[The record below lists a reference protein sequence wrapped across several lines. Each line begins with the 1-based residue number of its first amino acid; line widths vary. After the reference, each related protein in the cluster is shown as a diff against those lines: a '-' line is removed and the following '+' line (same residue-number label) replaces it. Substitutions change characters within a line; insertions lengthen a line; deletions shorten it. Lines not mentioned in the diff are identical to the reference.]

1 MQQKQRPDI
10 AGDAVPPPLA
20 RELESVL
27 RLLRERIEHES
38 ESPERHIALIRLVDG
53 LVIEDWLDIAEK
65 HNLQDWLALP
75 LDRQEGMPLHSLRAT
90 FEKLVYQRDHDILTG
105 LGNRRLF
112 DRVAAFELQR
122 ARRSGTPL
130 SLVMLDIDHFKRVND
145 TYGHATGDTVL
156 AGLGELLTRSVRV
169 YDLAARLGGEEFCLV
184 LPGASVRQAEDMAL
198 RILEEFREL
207 SFEAPDGSRFS
218 VTFSAGVAT
227 ASGNGRLPDLKS
239 LLAEADSLLYEA
251 KEQGR
256 NRVLTAQSRHSIA
269 ENPALVQVEEKQF
282 LFTGKHA

>member
-10 AGDAVPPPLA
+10 ADVSVPPPLVK
-20 RELESVL
+20 ELEDVL
-27 RLLRERIEHES
+27 RLLQERIAQEGG
-38 ESPERHIALIRLVDG
+38 SPEQHFALIRPVEG
-53 LVIEDWLDIAEK
+53 LSIEDWLDIAEK
-65 HNLQDWLALP
+65 HGVQGWLALS
-75 LDRQEGMPLHSLRAT
+75 LDRQEGMPLHSLRAVL
-90 FEKLVYQRDHDILTG
+90 EKLVHQRDHDALTG

-122 ARRSGTPL
+122 ASRSGTPL

-156 AGLGELLTRSVRV
+156 ASLGELLTRSVRV

-184 LPGASVRQAEDMAL
+184 LPGATAHQAEELAL
-198 RILEEFREL
+198 RILEDFKEL

-218 VTFSAGVAT
+218 ATFSAGVAS
-227 ASGNGRLPDLKS
+227 AVGNIKKLSVKT

-256 NRVLTAQSRHSIA
+256 NRVITAQSKHTIS
-269 ENPALVQVEEKQF
+269 ENPALVQAEEKQF
-282 LFTGKHA
+282 LFTGKHP